1 MHCCCCCCCTDAL
14 LWSQA
19 LDIEGFENMLVLLSE
34 FIGVKRPHLHSSAIG
49 DLVAMVLQQVSS
61 TDGQQQQQQQQHLSS
76 SSEGQQQQHRGAAA
90 AATAAAAAPQQQQ
103 QQHLSSSSREKR
115 QKRDSSIPTSLVFPY
130 NITCLIAHDSTETA
144 HGNFRQH

>member
-61 TDGQQQQQQQQHLSS
+61 TDGEQQQHLS
-76 SSEGQQQQHRGAAA
+76 
-90 AATAAAAAPQQQQ
+90 
-103 QQHLSSSSREKR
+103 SSSSREKR
-115 QKRDSSIPTSLVFPY
+115 QKRDSSIPALLVFAY
-130 NITCLIAHDSTETA
+130 NITYLS
-144 HGNFRQH
+144 NSSRQH